1 MQSRAHALIGTVV
14 SALLLVPQIGSLSLP
29 AALGLVGYGVALS
42 VLFDLD
48 HFLVA
53 RLLVGDWR
61 HLRRVLAQPR
71 RVLLEDQSWIF
82 EDLQDFPLER
92 LLSHALLGG
101 WLVASLAL
109 VDRWLAVFTAVVL
122 YAHVLADLLHDNEVV

>member
-1 MQSRAHALIGTVV
+1 MQSRAHALIGAVV

-29 AALGLVGYGVALS
+29 VAIGLLGYGVALS

-61 HLRRVLAQPR
+61 HLRRVLTQPR
-71 RVLLEDQSWIF
+71 KVLLEDQSWIF
-82 EDLQDFPLER
+82 EDLDDFPLER

-101 WLVASLAL
+101 GLVASLAL
-109 VDRWLAVFTAVVL
+109 VDQWLAAFTAVVL
-122 YAHVLADLLHDNEVV
+122 YAHVLADLLYDNELV